1 MSDLRLRLR
10 YLIILGGLGAFGPLA
25 TDMYLSALPI
35 VSSELN
41 VPMYQAQ
48 LTLTAYISGLGL
60 GQIIVGPLSDALGR
74 KKPLVVG
81 VVAFALTSLLCA
93 FAPSGLTLSLLR
105 FGQGLAGAAGI
116 AIALAIASDLYKGT
130 ALARCLSSL
139 MLVNAVA
146 PIIAPVLGG
155 QLLAFT
161 SWRGIFVTLA
171 LFAIAMLWAVAF
183 GVAETLPSTKRQ
195 KGGLATAFGV
205 MRQELI
211 NLRFVSYAFTTG
223 FAFAAGIVYISVS
236 PFILQN
242 LYRLT
247 PQSYSLL
254 FGLNALG
261 LAVMAQVG
269 SRLVGKVSGQK
280 LLGWGVATMVLGGI
294 GLLIAVFCGVS
305 LPGIIIALFL
315 VVASL
320 GLIAPNATALA
331 LSHTK
336 AAGTASA
343 LLGVLQL
350 LIGAVAA
357 PLVGLG
363 GTTSALPMAGAIAA
377 FSLAT
382 LFSFLITC
390 YPLQSS
396 DLNLSDCVG

>member
-1 MSDLRLRLR
+1 
-10 YLIILGGLGAFGPLA
+10 
-25 TDMYLSALPI
+25 
-35 VSSELN
+35 
-41 VPMYQAQ
+41 MYQAQ